1 MKGTLKM
8 EQNKIKSLV
17 NIINRLEIKDK
28 IRLAIMLS
36 DSDNTSLIYDK
47 KAMYAKYDTLLREID
62 EEYRTTLMNFNK
74 YKTLTLIVASI
85 IEMEKEEHNQVAL
98 YLFNNIEL

>member
-1 MKGTLKM
+1 M

-17 NIINRLEIKDK
+17 NIINRLEIKNK

-62 EEYRTTLMNFNK
+62 EEYRTTLINFNK
-74 YKTLTLIVASI
+74 L
-85 IEMEKEEHNQVAL
+85 
-98 YLFNNIEL
+98 

>member
-1 MKGTLKM
+1 M

-47 KAMYAKYDTLLREID
+47 KAMYAKYDTLLKEFD
-62 EEYRTTLMNFNK
+62 EEYRITLINFNK

-85 IEMEKEEHNQVAL
+85 IEMEKEEQNQVAL

>member
-1 MKGTLKM
+1 M

-17 NIINRLEIKDK
+17 NITNRLEIKDK

-47 KAMYAKYDTLLREID
+47 KAMYAKYDNLLKEID
-62 EEYRTTLMNFNK
+62 EEYRKTLINFNK
-74 YKTLTLIVASI
+74 YKTLTLIIASI
-85 IEMEKEEHNQVAL
+85 IEMEKEEQNQVAL
-98 YLFNNIEL
+98 YLYNAIS